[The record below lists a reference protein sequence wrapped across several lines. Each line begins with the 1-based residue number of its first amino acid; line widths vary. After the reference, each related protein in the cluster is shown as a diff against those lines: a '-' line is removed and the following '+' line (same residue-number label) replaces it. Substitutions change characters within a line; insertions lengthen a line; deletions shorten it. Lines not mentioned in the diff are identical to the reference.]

1 MIRSPFTHTYAA
13 LPDRFYVRQE
23 PLPVRSPELVMLNT
37 ALATELGLNFSYYSD
52 KELAAFFAGNT
63 PFPGADPLAMAYAGH
78 QFGHF
83 VPQLGDGRA
92 LLLGEI
98 TSASGQRRDIH
109 LKGSGRTAFSRQGD
123 GRAALAPMLREYLIS
138 EAMHALGIPTTRA
151 LAVVTTG
158 ETVQRDKPLPG
169 AILTRVAASH
179 IRIGTFQYFAARGDV
194 DSVRI
199 LTDYAR
205 KRHYPDAASP
215 LEFLHAVL
223 EAQARLI
230 AAWLCVGFIHGV
242 MNTDNMSISGETID
256 YGPCAFM
263 DAYDPKTV
271 FSSID
276 RNGRYAYANQPTI
289 ALWNLTRLAECLLP
303 LLDDAPPRAEALATE
318 ALNRFD
324 PEFETAWQSGMR
336 RKLGLSAEEA
346 GDAALIG
353 DLLQLM
359 QRHKA
364 DFTNT
369 FRALYDHALSPE
381 NAPSPF
387 AATIDTG
394 QEWLNRWRS
403 RFDAT
408 NSPRSEQ
415 LEMMRYANPFI
426 IPRNHQVEN
435 ALMAAQ
441 TGDIKPFETLHRIL
455 AAPYTTQAD
464 YRDYTNPPKD
474 KERVFKTFCGT

>member
-23 PLPVRSPELVMLNT
+23 PLPVRSPELVILNT
-37 ALATELGLNFSYYSD
+37 ALAKELGLNFSYYSD
-52 KELAAFFAGNT
+52 KELAALFAGNT
-63 PFPGADPLAMAYAGH
+63 LFPGADPLAMAYAGH

-98 TSASGQRRDIH
+98 TSAAGQRRDIQ

-158 ETVQRDKPLPG
+158 ETVQRDTPLPG

-199 LTDYAR
+199 LTEYAQ

-215 LEFLHAVL
+215 LEFLQNVITKQ
-223 EAQARLI
+223 AQLI
-230 AAWLCVGFIHGV
+230 ATWLCVGFIHGV

-318 ALNRFD
+318 ALNRFA
-324 PEFETAWQSGMR
+324 PEFETAWQSGMQQ
-336 RKLGLSAEEA
+336 KLGLSAASKEDD
-346 GDAALIG
+346 GLIG
-353 DLLQLM
+353 DLLKLM
-359 QRHKA
+359 QTGQW
-364 DFTNT
+364 DYTNT
-369 FRALYDHALSPE
+369 FRGLYDYAANLES
-381 NAPSPF
+381 APPAFF
-387 AATIDTG
+387 AEHTWLRRWETRFKTDTES
-394 QEWLNRWRS
+394 QES
-403 RFDAT
+403 R
-408 NSPRSEQ
+408 
-415 LEMMRYANPFI
+415 LEKMRCANPYI
-426 IPRNHQVEN
+426 IPRNHQVES
-435 ALMAAQ
+435 ALAAAY
-441 TGDIKPFETLHRIL
+441 TGDMQPFQTLHERLSTPYNTNID
-455 AAPYTTQAD
+455 AAAYTK
-464 YRDYTNPPKD
+464 PPLD
-474 KERVFKTFCGT
+474 SERVKQTFCGT